1 MCHIILAYPA
11 SECFENIPRIR
22 FSWSYQFTKFL
33 HLFMTHSVPNNLWNF
48 LGIVLVFMTS
58 LSTPVA
64 RSTEHPGAFEK
75 GPQFLTLRNR
85 HPGHSVVLLIYTAT
99 VSDTLWFYTHL
110 PLNGLLSA
118 WRTPV
123 SITSVLSFCISSSM
137 IYTLHLPINHTIVNC
152 PSISLPLR
160 DHEPSGQS
168 YSSCIPSES
177 AQQYLTRQK
186 YEAKLLNGWTG
197 SSTGMPQ
204 VCVPVY

>member
-1 MCHIILAYPA
+1 MLRLFWNIPNVEAHLSQVVPERHIKIFYKLCHIILAYPA

-64 RSTEHPGAFEK
+64 RSREHPDALEK
-75 GPQFLTLRNR
+75 GPQFPTLRNR

-110 PLNGLLSA
+110 PFNGLLSA

-123 SITSVLSFCISSSM
+123 SITSVLSFCKVLTLSDRASFPHLVQHDLHTSSS
-137 IYTLHLPINHTIVNC
+137 Y
-152 PSISLPLR
+152 
-160 DHEPSGQS
+160 
-168 YSSCIPSES
+168 
-177 AQQYLTRQK
+177 
-186 YEAKLLNGWTG
+186 
-197 SSTGMPQ
+197 
-204 VCVPVY
+204 